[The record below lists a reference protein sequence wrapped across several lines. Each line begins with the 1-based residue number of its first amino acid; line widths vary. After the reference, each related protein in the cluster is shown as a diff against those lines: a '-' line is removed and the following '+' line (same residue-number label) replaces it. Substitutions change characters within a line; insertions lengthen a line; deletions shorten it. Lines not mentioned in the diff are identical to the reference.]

1 MEHST
6 STSASTTRAAASKP
20 GDTTRKR
27 KRGALQDIS
36 NNSKKLSQS
45 RVSTRRGGVTVKK
58 EQDEVTKRKTKAE
71 TKSVRP
77 STRSKG
83 TVNSA
88 LSSMAA
94 TAASKAKKR
103 PSALD
108 KKTDTRAKKRKLDGV
123 ENQPPHQKI
132 QTSMLSFQA
141 PKPKPSTKTTA
152 TATTRS
158 VRTGLRNTA
167 QIKKET
173 SVIDATEDK
182 ENAEAESNISKVL
195 EKQTDKDAKEV
206 LTHKQPIEPTAQVK
220 REAVETEETLP
231 PQASTYMAAIS
242 AQSRSHVYAPRPYS
256 FRFDHRNSCFDEQ
269 TYATSVQDIDAPS
282 ATMSSHASKLVRE
295 LDVYYRKHEM
305 KYLPEADY
313 IGTVQMDIN
322 EKMRTILVD
331 WLVEVG
337 EEYELDSQTFHKA
350 VNLVDR
356 CLKKIKIN
364 RKQFQLLGCACMM
377 IAAKFEEVYGPNVE
391 EFVYISDQTYTAEEM
406 LDMEAKVLKA
416 LEYRVASTT
425 CYGFVHRYIKAGCT
439 TDKQRALVMYLC
451 DFTLLYYH
459 MVKFKPSK
467 LVASAVFLVRVITDE
482 AEPWTPTLHHVT
494 QYNPFDLQDCIE
506 ELHRLHAIESQ
517 VVSTQRDKA
526 KAVSEKYM
534 ADKFL
539 SASTIPSCDDAK
551 LAESFSKYMPS

>member
-1 MEHST
+1 MERST
-6 STSASTTRAAASKP
+6 STTRAAASKT
-20 GDTTRKR
+20 GDATRKR

-36 NNSKKLSQS
+36 NNTKKLSQS
-45 RVSTRRGGVTVKK
+45 RVSTRRGGVGVKK
-58 EQDEVTKRKTKAE
+58 DQDDIDKTKTKAK
-71 TKSVRP
+71 TKPARP
-77 STRSKG
+77 STRSKA

-103 PSALD
+103 PSTLD
-108 KKTDTRAKKRKLDGV
+108 KKTDGRAKKRKLEGV
-123 ENQPPHQKI
+123 ENQPPYQKI

-141 PKPKPSTKTTA
+141 PKPKPSTKTTV
-152 TATTRS
+152 TTTTRS
-158 VRTGLRNTA
+158 IRTGLRNTA
-167 QIKKET
+167 HIKEET
-173 SVIDATEDK
+173 TTTDSTEDK
-182 ENAEAESNISKVL
+182 ENADTEPKISKVVL
-195 EKQTDKDAKEV
+195 EENDD
-206 LTHKQPIEPTAQVK
+206 ID
-220 REAVETEETLP
+220 
-231 PQASTYMAAIS
+231 M
-242 AQSRSHVYAPRPYS
+242 
-256 FRFDHRNSCFDEQ
+256 
-269 TYATSVQDIDAPS
+269 QDIDAPS
-282 ATMSSHASKLVRE
+282 ATMSSHTSKLVRE

-356 CLKKIKIN
+356 CLKIIKIN

-425 CYGFVHRYIKAGCT
+425 CYGFVQRYIKAGCT

-467 LVASAVFLVRVITDE
+467 LVASAVYLVRVMTDE

-506 ELHRLHAIESQ
+506 ELRRLHAVESQ

-534 ADKFL
+534 ADKFQ

-551 LAESFSKYMPS
+551 LAESFVQYMPS